1 VNPAALDALKALAL
15 LLVTALLQVTT
26 FTPLE
31 VASGHPDV
39 VLVVLV
45 ALALLRGPL
54 LAAVAG
60 FWAGL
65 IIDMAALQTLG
76 LTSLLLTLAG
86 YYAGRFGE
94 VTTRSSPHPPVIAV
108 AIATVGVVV
117 GSGLVNFLLGQGVSV
132 ATLFVDVLLPTLALN
147 VLLAYPL
154 YRLTARLFPVA
165 PRGRREAAAAV

>member
-1 VNPAALDALKALAL
+1 VTAPALDALKAFAL
-15 LLVTALLQVTT
+15 LLVIALLQVAT

-65 IIDMAALQTLG
+65 VIDMAALQTLG

-94 VTTRSSPHPPVIAV
+94 ATTRKSPHPPVVAV
-108 AIATVGVVV
+108 ALATVGVVI

-132 ATLFVDVLLPTLALN
+132 TTLLVDVLLPTLALN

-154 YRLTARLFPVA
+154 YRLVARLFPIA
-165 PRGRREAAAAV
+165 QRRRREAAALV

>member
-1 VNPAALDALKALAL
+1 MTPVALAALKALAL

-65 IIDMAALQTLG
+65 VIDMAALQTLG

-94 VTTRSSPHPPVIAV
+94 VTTRSSPHPPVVAV
-108 AIATVGVVV
+108 GIATVGVVV
-117 GSGLVNFLLGQGVSV
+117 GSGLVHFLLGQGASV
-132 ATLFVDVLLPTLALN
+132 ATLLVDVLLPTLALN

-154 YRLTARLFPVA
+154 YRLVARFFPVA
-165 PRGRREAAAAV
+165 ARGRREAVAVV